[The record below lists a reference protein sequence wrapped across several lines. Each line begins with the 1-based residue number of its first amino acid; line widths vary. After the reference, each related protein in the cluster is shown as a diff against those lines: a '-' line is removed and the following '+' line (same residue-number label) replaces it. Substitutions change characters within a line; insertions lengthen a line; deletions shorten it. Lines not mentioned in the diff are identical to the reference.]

1 MRGAQ
6 VLPKPKAHGYA
17 GRIGISSKTADQ
29 YLKGRYSIAS
39 SLNEGCTLRPK
50 WRGKKEPRSCPTR
63 PEAGA
68 ISFVRWLQVLYLL
81 YAYIY
86 IYLLYV
92 YIYIYS
98 LIIDNSNPLSCA
110 EVQ

>member
-17 GRIGISSKTADQ
+17 GRLGISSKTADH

-50 WRGKKEPRSCPTR
+50 WRGKPDQSLTGEPRSCPTR

-68 ISFVRWLQVLYLL
+68 ISFLVGFKCDHSRQGIAQGLQQN
-81 YAYIY
+81 
-86 IYLLYV
+86 
-92 YIYIYS
+92 
-98 LIIDNSNPLSCA
+98 LIES
-110 EVQ
+110 VQGCFHY